1 MGVLDV
7 IDTNIQRSENVSST
21 QTQREA
27 DSGGVLYRDLLNM
40 LSKVEDTCHV
50 KLLTWIVTS
59 GELIIIIIIIITSG
73 ERCQDCDGEQLF
85 QNLPEE
91 SSSDQEPRA
100 EPELPPEHPREQPA
114 RHQILAQSWRI
125 QGLQTGEN
133 STVQRCQRC
142 GQVSRCRDN

>member
-21 QTQREA
+21 QTQREADKTSA

-59 GELIIIIIIIITSG
+59 GE
-73 ERCQDCDGEQLF
+73 RCQDCDGEQLF

-91 SSSDQEPRA
+91 SSSEQEPRA

-114 RHQILAQSWRI
+114 RHQILSQSWRI